1 MERYCA
7 QCGQKLKSD
16 SRFCPQCGER
26 VEQEKS
32 LIQRAQENDV
42 QAWETIYQNTY
53 ARAY

>member
-42 QAWETIYQNTY
+42 QAWERFTHYI
-53 ARAY
+53 